1 MLLQLNIKNFALIQE
16 MSVEF
21 GEGFNILSGETGA
34 GKSILIDTIDYVLG
48 GKFSKDLIRHGEN
61 KTIVEAVFSVENS
74 DVNIVLEDFDIEIN
88 DVLIISR
95 ESTYSG
101 KSIIKVN
108 GRSVV
113 ISQLKK
119 IREKLIDIHG
129 QHQNQNLLHKQNQIF
144 YLDSYCG
151 EVLEGKLLEFNK
163 LKDRYTE
170 IQNKIVELNG
180 NTDRDKLLDYLSFQ
194 IQDIES
200 ANLKIGEEEELK
212 ETYNIL
218 YNSEKISKAMTMATS
233 LLKDGEGGISI
244 LEGLSTV
251 VQQLSSVERHFEK
264 IKEKRS
270 QIEEAF
276 YIIEDAANELRDI
289 ASEVYF
295 DENELA
301 SINERIYQISL
312 YKKKYGNSIE
322 EILNNLTSLKARYDE
337 LINSEEVLNKLS
349 NEAEEILLKMKK
361 ISSEM
366 HEIRTN
372 NSNKLEKEVKEE
384 LSYVGLEKA
393 RISIEV
399 LEKEEFNS
407 RGFDEVTFMVS
418 MNPGEPLKPLEKVLS
433 GGELS
438 RIMLA
443 LKCVFVDKD
452 KIPTLIFD
460 EIDTGISGTIAKR
473 VGEKMY
479 QVSLKH
485 QVLCITHL
493 PQIAALSDCHYFVSK
508 QIENEST
515 FTQIRTLNKY
525 DKVKEIANMV
535 AGDEVSE
542 VSLENASEIVT
553 FANLKKEELKRMY
566 N

>member
-1 MLLQLNIKNFALIQE
+1 MLLQLNIKNFALIEE
-16 MSVEF
+16 MTVEF
-21 GEGFNILSGETGA
+21 GSGFNILSGETGA

-48 GKFSKDLIRHGEN
+48 GKFSKDLIRHGES
-61 KTIVEAVFSVENS
+61 KTIVEAVFSIENEEVN
-74 DVNIVLEDFDIEIN
+74 DVLDSFDIEKD
-88 DVLIISR
+88 DVLIILR
-95 ESTYSG
+95 ETTSSG

-113 ISQLKK
+113 IAQLKK
-119 IREKLIDIHG
+119 IREKLMDIHG
-129 QHQNQNLLHKQNQIF
+129 QHQNQNLLHKSNQIF

-151 EVLEGKLLEFNK
+151 EKLEKKLEEFTILRDEYNI
-163 LKDRYTE
+163 
-170 IQNKIVELNG
+170 IQDKIEQLNG
-180 NTDRDKLLDYLSFQ
+180 NADRERLLDYLTFQ

-200 ANLKIGEEEELK
+200 ADLKLGEEESLK
-212 ETYNIL
+212 ESYNIL
-218 YNSEKISKAMTMATS
+218 SNSEKISKVMGSSISM
-233 LLKDGEGGISI
+233 LKGNEGGSSI
-244 LEGLSTV
+244 IEGLSRV
-251 VQQLSSVERHFEK
+251 VSDLTSVENHFEK
-264 IKEKRS
+264 IKEKRT

-276 YIIEDAANELRDI
+276 YIIEDAANELRDL
-289 ASEVYF
+289 ANEVYF
-295 DENELA
+295 DDNEL
-301 SINERIYQISL
+301 SKINERIYQISI

-322 EILNNLTSLKARYDE
+322 EILTNLESLKTRYDE
-337 LINSEEVLNKLS
+337 LRNSEEILIELNNK
-349 NEAEEILLKMKK
+349 ADAIIVKMRA
-361 ISSEM
+361 ISQEL
-366 HEIRTN
+366 HEIRLMH
-372 NSNKLEKEVKEE
+372 SEKLEKEIKEE

-393 RISIEV
+393 RINIEV
-399 LEKEEFNS
+399 EEKSDFNS

-418 MNPGEPLKPLEKVLS
+418 MNPGEPLKQLEKVLS

-443 LKCVFVDKD
+443 LKCVFVGKD

-479 QVSLKH
+479 RVSLNH

-508 QIENEST
+508 KVENDST
-515 FTQIRTLNKY
+515 FTQIRTLDKY
-525 DKVKEIANMV
+525 DKIKEIANMV

-553 FANLKKEELKRMY
+553 FANLKKEELRRIY

>member
-1 MLLQLNIKNFALIQE
+1 MLLQLNIKNFALIEE
-16 MSVEF
+16 MTVEF
-21 GEGFNILSGETGA
+21 GSGFNILSGETGA

-48 GKFSKDLIRHGEN
+48 GKFSKDLIRHGES
-61 KTIVEAVFSVENS
+61 KTIVEAVFSIENEEVN
-74 DVNIVLEDFDIEIN
+74 DVLDSFDIEK
-88 DVLIISR
+88 DDLLIILR
-95 ESTYSG
+95 ETTSSG

-113 ISQLKK
+113 IAQLKK
-119 IREKLIDIHG
+119 IREKLMDIHG
-129 QHQNQNLLHKQNQIF
+129 QHQNQNLLHKSNQIF

-151 EVLEGKLLEFNK
+151 EKLEKKLEEFTILRDEYNI
-163 LKDRYTE
+163 
-170 IQNKIVELNG
+170 IQDKIEQLNG
-180 NTDRDKLLDYLSFQ
+180 NADRERLLDYLTFQ

-200 ANLKIGEEEELK
+200 ADLKLGEEESLK
-212 ETYNIL
+212 ESYNIL
-218 YNSEKISKAMTMATS
+218 SNSEKISKAMGSSISM
-233 LLKDGEGGISI
+233 LKGNEGGSSI
-244 LEGLSTV
+244 IEGLSRV
-251 VQQLSSVERHFEK
+251 VSDLTSVENHFEK
-264 IKEKRS
+264 IKEKRT

-276 YIIEDAANELRDI
+276 YIIEDAANELRDL
-289 ASEVYF
+289 ANEVYF
-295 DENELA
+295 DDNEL
-301 SINERIYQISL
+301 SKINERIYQISI

-322 EILNNLTSLKARYDE
+322 EILTNLESLKTRYDE
-337 LINSEEVLNKLS
+337 LRNSEEILIELNNK
-349 NEAEEILLKMKK
+349 ADAIIVKMRA
-361 ISSEM
+361 ISQEL
-366 HEIRTN
+366 HEIRLMH
-372 NSNKLEKEVKEE
+372 SEKLEKEIKEE

-393 RISIEV
+393 RINIEV
-399 LEKEEFNS
+399 EEKSDFNS

-418 MNPGEPLKPLEKVLS
+418 MNPGEPLKQLEKVLS

-443 LKCVFVDKD
+443 LKCVFVGKD

-479 QVSLKH
+479 RVSLNH

-508 QIENEST
+508 KVENDST
-515 FTQIRTLNKY
+515 FTQIRTLDKY
-525 DKVKEIANMV
+525 DKIKEIANMV

-553 FANLKKEELKRMY
+553 FANLKKEELRRIY